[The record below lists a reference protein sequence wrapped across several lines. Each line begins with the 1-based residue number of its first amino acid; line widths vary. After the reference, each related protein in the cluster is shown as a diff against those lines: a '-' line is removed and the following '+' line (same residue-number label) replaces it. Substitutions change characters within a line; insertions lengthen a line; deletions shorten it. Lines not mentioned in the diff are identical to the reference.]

1 MEKIKEIMV
10 AASMAALPM
19 ALGCLAGGYGMEKL
33 GRRRMNQLICLPFIA
48 GWLLMAMAHNVQLL
62 IAGRFLT
69 GTLGGNHLRNVFFFR
84 LYFHLNLVYFEVN

>member
-1 MEKIKEIMV
+1 MF

-33 GRRRMNQLICLPFIA
+33 GRRRMNQLLCLPFIA

-69 GTLGGNHLRNVFFFR
+69 GTLLLIVNHFLLSLFSPFFR
-84 LYFHLNLVYFEVN
+84 LIGLK